1 MNKTSLDNLTRGIL
15 RENPTFVMLLGMC
28 PTLGVTTSAI
38 NGLGMG
44 LATMFVLMLSNMA
57 ISSVKKI
64 IPDIIRIPSFIVII
78 ASFVTMLEMVM
89 QAYLPVLYSA
99 LGIYIPLIVV
109 NCIILG
115 RAEAFASKNTIFQ
128 SLLDAIGMGIGFT
141 LALTILGSLRE
152 VLGNGSIFG
161 YSFMGEVAN
170 PILLFIIRLR
180 TRCALSP
187 SPIRAQEHTLII
199 SAQACGV

>member
-78 ASFVTMLEMVM
+78 ASFVTMLEMIM
-89 QAYLPVLYSA
+89 QAYLPMLYSA

-141 LALTILGSLRE
+141 MALTILGSLRE
-152 VLGNGSIFG
+152 ILGNGSIFG
-161 YSFMGEVAN
+161 FYFMGEVAN
-170 PILLFIIRLR
+170 PILLFIMPPGAFLALASIIIVVNKLR
-180 TRCALSP
+180 GAK
-187 SPIRAQEHTLII
+187 
-199 SAQACGV
+199 

>member
-44 LATMFVLMLSNMA
+44 LATMFVLMLSNVA

-161 YSFMGEVAN
+161 YSFMGDVAN
-170 PILLFIIRLR
+170 PILLFIMPPGAFLALASIIIVVNKLR
-180 TRCALSP
+180 GAK
-187 SPIRAQEHTLII
+187 
-199 SAQACGV
+199 

>member
-1 MNKTSLDNLTRGIL
+1 MSNTAMNNLTRGIV
-15 RENPTFVMLLGMC
+15 RENPVLVMLLGMC

-44 LATMFVLMLSNMA
+44 LATMFVLMMSNMA
-57 ISSVKKI
+57 ISCVKKV
-64 IPDIIRIPSFIVII
+64 IPDIVRIPSFIVII
-78 ASFVTMLEMVM
+78 ASFVTVLEMLM
-89 QAYLPVLYSA
+89 QAYPPDLYTA

-141 LALTILGSLRE
+141 LALVLLGSIRE

-161 YSFMGEVAN
+161 YSFVSENAT
-170 PILLFIIRLR
+170 PLLLFIMPPGAFLALGGIIAVVNKLR
-180 TRCALSP
+180 
-187 SPIRAQEHTLII
+187 
-199 SAQACGV
+199 GVN